1 MQGAGV
7 TGAEDEDE
15 DEDQALIQL
24 PFFRINFPEEARK
37 ADAIILSI

>member
-7 TGAEDEDE
+7 TGAEDE